1 VPCGLLAGP
10 ADPTERIRRFEARR
24 LQVATR
30 AERVELIK
38 ALEQARDGRKVITYV
53 TSTRPNLE
61 APMAMD
67 VIPIIYRHLQ
77 GLTTEREN
85 TKIDL
90 FLHSNGGDGIVPWR
104 LVTLVREYAA
114 EFNVLIPHR
123 AYSAATLLALGA
135 DRVVMHPMGM
145 LGPTDPTVTNPFN
158 PPHPQNPSELLGI
171 SVEDVASYISLIKDD
186 VGIRHEDEL
195 VQAFSLLA
203 ERVHPL
209 ALGNVK
215 RATSQ
220 SRMMAGKL
228 LRQQALEERLDER
241 ELEEII
247 DKLTSQLYYHG
258 HPINRREAR
267 EDLRLTFVEEDV
279 PHVVED
285 AMWDLYEA
293 YADEMQM
300 EEEFLPLQEIYA
312 QNPIQ
317 LPAPPAMVNPGQLG
331 VTNIGVTTAPLG
343 PLPTVYVE
351 SEKRTDIRNLNFEV
365 TVRKEWTGEINA
377 NVALVSAGWEEET
390 NGAGEEQTA
399 TEEQTES

>member
-1 VPCGLLAGP
+1 M
-10 ADPTERIRRFEARR
+10 
-24 LQVATR
+24 ATR

-38 ALEQARDGRKVITYV
+38 QLEEARGGRTVIAYM

-67 VIPIIYRHLQ
+67 VIPILYGHLQ
-77 GLTTEREN
+77 ALDRPPEE

-104 LVTLVREYAA
+104 LVTLVREFCS

-123 AYSAATLLALGA
+123 AYSAATLTALGA
-135 DRVVMHPMGM
+135 DHVVMHPMGM

-158 PPHPQNPSELLGI
+158 PPHPQNPTQLLGI
-171 SVEDVASYISLIKDD
+171 SVEDVASYINLVKDD

-203 ERVHPL
+203 RKIHPL

-220 SRMMAGKL
+220 SRMMGGKL
-228 LRQQALEERLDER
+228 LRQKALEERLDER

-247 DKLTSQLYYHG
+247 EKLTSQLYFHA

-267 EDLRLTFVEEDV
+267 EDLRLTFVDEEVPRDV
-279 PHVVED
+279 EE
-285 AMWDLYEA
+285 AMWRLYEA
-293 YADEMQM
+293 YAEEMRM
-300 EEEFLPLQEIYA
+300 EEEFLPLQEVYG

-317 LPAPPAMVNPGQLG
+317 LPAPPQMAAPGQF
-331 VTNIGVTTAPLG
+331 TPASIGIATAQLG

-351 SEKRTDIRNLNFEV
+351 SRARTDRRTVAFEV
-365 TVRKEWTGEINA
+365 TVRKEWTGELNA
-377 NVALVSAGWEEET
+377 NVALTGAGWEQEADEAAQVADKATET
-390 NGAGEEQTA
+390 EQT
-399 TEEQTES
+399 TSDEPS

>member
-1 VPCGLLAGP
+1 M
-10 ADPTERIRRFEARR
+10 
-24 LQVATR
+24 ATR

-38 ALEQARDGRKVITYV
+38 RLEEARGSRTVITYV

-77 GLTTEREN
+77 ALDRPPEQ

-104 LVTLVREYAA
+104 LVTLIREFCS

-123 AYSAATLLALGA
+123 AYSAATLTALGA
-135 DRVVMHPMGM
+135 DHVVMHPMGM

-158 PPHPQNPSELLGI
+158 PPHPQNPAQLLGI

-203 ERVHPL
+203 RKIHPL

-220 SRMMAGKL
+220 SRMMGGKL
-228 LRQQALEERLDER
+228 LRQKALEERLDER

-247 DKLTSQLYYHG
+247 EKLTSQLYFHA

-267 EDLRLTFVEEDV
+267 DDLRLTFVDEDV
-279 PHVVED
+279 PRNVED
-285 AMWDLYEA
+285 AMWSLYEA
-293 YADEMQM
+293 YAGEMQM
-300 EEEFLPLQEIYA
+300 EEEFLPLQEVYA

-317 LPAPPAMVNPGQLG
+317 LPAPPQMAAPGQF
-331 VTNIGVTTAPLG
+331 TPATIGVTTAPLG
-343 PLPTVYVE
+343 PLPMVYLE
-351 SEKRTDIRNLNFEV
+351 SRARTDTRTVAFEV
-365 TVRKEWTGEINA
+365 TVRKEWTGELNA
-377 NVALVSAGWEEET
+377 NVAL
-390 NGAGEEQTA
+390 TA
-399 TEEQTES
+399 TGWKEEAGTAAETDEPAKGESS